1 MLTKKSAIFFGGKA
15 KALQNGAM
23 TITCHSTPLGLYTS
37 ETELQALINA
47 TPGISLLID
56 LEGTIVCANSKST
69 THFGIELGEL
79 IGRNVFSLF
88 DEATSIGRR
97 SIVKQAETQRV
108 PVFLEDERNG
118 VHYRHSLIPAIDH
131 DGVVRRVAVFAED
144 ITERKK
150 AEIALRASEEKFR
163 FLAENTAD
171 TVWQLDGQMRFTYV
185 NAAYTHLSGFSQEEI
200 IGRPVM
206 EFFTPQGRT
215 TVAAMM
221 VKRKENEALGKVNV
235 ALRFEVP
242 HIRKSGKPFW
252 AEINSNP
259 IYGQNGV
266 ITAFNGI
273 MRDIDERKNMEL
285 ALRVSEERFRF
296 LAENTGDVVWELD
309 SQMRFTYINGAD
321 QRLRGFSKDEV
332 LGRSVLELFTPEGK
346 SIITDLSAK
355 RRADEELGK
364 VDPQFVFRA
373 PQIRKDGTSVW
384 TEVSSTTSYNP
395 DGRVIGYNGITRDID
410 ASKQHERRLEDAN
423 VRLQEQLQEIL
434 ALQTQLKE
442 QAVRDSLTGLHN
454 RRYMEETLPRE
465 LSRAKREGYSLALIM
480 LDLDHFK
487 RINDTYGHPTGDS
500 VLKAMASI
508 LLHGAREG
516 DIICRYG
523 GEEFLVALPNMSTD
537 QALVR
542 AKNWQST
549 LAARPVIHGT
559 FSVEATFSAGIS
571 VYPDNSSEVEGL
583 LRLVD
588 NALYR
593 AKENGRNCVEYE
605 PMVEP

>member
-1 MLTKKSAIFFGGKA
+1 
-15 KALQNGAM
+15 M
-23 TITCHSTPLGLYTS
+23 TIDTRSTPLGHSTS
-37 ETELQALINA
+37 EIELQALINT

-56 LEGTIVCANSKST
+56 LEGIIVCANSQST
-69 THFGIELGEL
+69 THFGIGLGEL

-97 SIVKQAETQRV
+97 AIVKQAEIQRA
-108 PVFLEDERNG
+108 PVVLEDERNG
-118 VHYRHSLIPAIDH
+118 VHYRHSLIPAIDP

-171 TVWQLDGQMRFTYV
+171 TVWQLDSQMRFTYV
-185 NAAYTHLSGFSQEEI
+185 NAAYIHLSGFSQEEI

-206 EFFTPQGRT
+206 EFFTPQGRA

-221 VKRKENEALGKVNV
+221 VKRKENEALGNINV

-242 HIRKSGKPFW
+242 HIRKVGEPFW

-259 IYGQNGV
+259 IYDRSGV
-266 ITAFNGI
+266 ITAYNGI

-285 ALRVSEERFRF
+285 ALRASEERFRF

-309 SQMRFTYINGAD
+309 SRMKFTYINGAD
-321 QRLRGFSKDEV
+321 ERLRGFSKDEV
-332 LGRSVLELFTPEGK
+332 LGKSVLELFTPEGQL
-346 SIITDLSAK
+346 IIAGLSAK
-355 RRADEELGK
+355 RRAAEELGK
-364 VDPQFVFRA
+364 VDPQFEFRA
-373 PQIRKDGTSVW
+373 PQVRKDGTSVW
-384 TEVSSTTSYNP
+384 TEVSSTTSYNLE
-395 DGRVIGYNGITRDID
+395 GKVVGFNGITRDID
-410 ASKQHERRLEDAN
+410 ASKQYERRLEDAN
-423 VRLQEQLQEIL
+423 VRLQEQLREIV
-434 ALQTQLKE
+434 ALQTQLRE

-465 LSRAKREGYSLALIM
+465 LARAKREGYPLALIM
-480 LDLDHFK
+480 IDLDHFK
-487 RINDTYGHPTGDS
+487 RINDTYGHPAGDS

-508 LLHGAREG
+508 LLHGARQG

-523 GEEFLVALPNMSTD
+523 GEEFLVALPNMSTE
-537 QALVR
+537 QALLR

-549 LAARPVIHGT
+549 LNSRPVTHGA
-559 FSVEATFSAGIS
+559 FSVDVTLSAGIS
-571 VYPDNSSEVEGL
+571 AYPDNCSDVEGL
-583 LRLVD
+583 LRLAD
-588 NALYR
+588 ISLYR
-593 AKENGRNCVEYE
+593 AKASGRNCVEYDLTADSTIS
-605 PMVEP
+605 PVR